1 MSSED
6 HWVNIFYFLGN
17 LSSAVLDGILSSL
30 CDSPEHFNAT
40 TQTSKVVSS
49 VPESILVPGNFVAC
63 VHSQE
68 SAISLEKRYDGKGVT
83 VLAQE
88 NVRGVKQ
95 ANLVILGVEPSVFRD
110 VLAEPGM
117 RDALSSKILVSFVG
131 GITIHMLRE
140 AIYGHDASSKSE
152 SDAQKECQII
162 RVTPSTAA
170 AVRGSF
176 TLVIEEKDH
185 PYPPQ
190 LLTKINS
197 LFLRVGSVR
206 SIPDSL
212 AHVGAPLSSS
222 SPAFFALALEGA
234 VDGAVELG
242 MDRAAALEMAAAS
255 MRGAADLVAHGESP
269 NEVRR
274 KIATP
279 GGSTAVG
286 LDLLEE
292 AGVKQ
297 SMHQAI
303 VKTAI
308 RVGGPGQKKVEG

>member
-1 MSSED
+1 M
-6 HWVNIFYFLGN
+6 
-17 LSSAVLDGILSSL
+17 
-30 CDSPEHFNAT
+30 
-40 TQTSKVVSS
+40 
-49 VPESILVPGNFVAC
+49 
-63 VHSQE
+63 
-68 SAISLEKRYDGKGVT
+68 
-83 VLAQE
+83 AQE

-95 ANLVILGVEPSVFRD
+95 ADLVMLGVEPSVFRE

-140 AIYGHDASSKSE
+140 AIYGHEASSKSE

-190 LLTKINS
+190 LLNKINS
-197 LFLRVGSVR
+197 LFSRIGSVR
-206 SIPDSL
+206 NIPDSL
-212 AHVGAPLSSS
+212 AHVGATLASSG
-222 SPAFFALALEGA
+222 PAFFALVLEGT
-234 VDGAVELG
+234 VNGAVELG
-242 MDRAAALEMAAAS
+242 MDRVAALEMAAAS

-269 NEVRR
+269 DEVRR

-286 LDLLEE
+286 LELLEE
-292 AGVKQ
+292 AGVKR
-297 SMHQAI
+297 SMQQAI
-303 VKTAI
+303 LKTAN
-308 RVGGPGQKKVEG
+308 RLGGPRLKKVEG

>member
-1 MSSED
+1 
-6 HWVNIFYFLGN
+6 
-17 LSSAVLDGILSSL
+17 
-30 CDSPEHFNAT
+30 
-40 TQTSKVVSS
+40 
-49 VPESILVPGNFVAC
+49 
-63 VHSQE
+63 
-68 SAISLEKRYDGKGVT
+68 
-83 VLAQE
+83 
-88 NVRGVKQ
+88 
-95 ANLVILGVEPSVFRD
+95 
-110 VLAEPGM
+110 M

-131 GITIHMLRE
+131 GVTIHMLQE
-140 AIYGHDASSKSE
+140 AIYGHDASSESE
-152 SDAQKECQII
+152 SDAQKRCQII

-190 LLTKINS
+190 VLTTVNS
-197 LFLRVGSVR
+197 LFSRVGSVR
-206 SIPDSL
+206 NIPDSL
-212 AHVGAPLSSS
+212 GHVGATLSAS

-234 VDGAVELG
+234 VNGAIELG

-255 MRGAADLVAHGESP
+255 MRGAADLVTHGESP
-269 NEVRR
+269 DEVRR

-303 VKTAI
+303 AKTAI
-308 RVGGPGQKKVEG
+308 RVGGLGQKKVEG